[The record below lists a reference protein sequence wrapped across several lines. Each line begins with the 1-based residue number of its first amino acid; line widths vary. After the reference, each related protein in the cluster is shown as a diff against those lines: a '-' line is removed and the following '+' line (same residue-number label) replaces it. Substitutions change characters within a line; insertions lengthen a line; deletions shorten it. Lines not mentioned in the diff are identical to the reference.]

1 MGIVYLEHD
10 KNAVYPGWESAYS
23 PSEDYPEYQF
33 KDSVLNREKNHVYEM
48 VRKCFVHMGL
58 DIENYGKSTWN
69 PLSKYIKPG
78 QTVLLKPNWV
88 MHYNMNKKVKSL
100 EMECLVT
107 HPSVV
112 RAICDYCLIALKG
125 DGRIIIADAPM
136 QDCDLEKLFQ
146 KTHYYELF
154 DFYKAENQPIE
165 YKDLRYCQSIF
176 RNGVIIEKKYKD
188 GIGVDIDLGNLSIHE
203 KRMGGRTYQVDNYDT
218 QETGKYHG
226 ANKHI
231 YSVNK
236 DVLGADIVI
245 NICKPKSHRLAGYT
259 AAMKNMVGICYSKA
273 SLPHRVAGSVD
284 MGGDAY
290 EFRSK
295 TKRVIDYILEKK
307 IQHEDRG
314 EILVATLDRFIYGG
328 LLLLIRRFGRDPY
341 IKGIW
346 YGNDTIWRTV
356 VDLNYIVRYA
366 DKDGVLQSI
375 RQRNE
380 LCFGD
385 MIVAGEHN
393 GPCAPEP
400 KKMGIIIATEDARDF
415 DMAFS
420 RISGFD
426 DVDIPFDMALR
437 NKETDYLFGEFKPV
451 TIKINGEDE
460 GEMDSVKF
468 SNKWRFKIH
477 DAWKNKR

>member
-1 MGIVYLEHD
+1 MGVVYLEHD

-33 KDSVLNREKNHVYEM
+33 EGSVLNHEKNHVYEM
-48 VRKCFVHMGL
+48 VRNCLVHMGL
-58 DIENYGKSTWN
+58 DAENYGKSTWN

-88 MHYNMNKKVKSL
+88 MHYNMNKKARSL

-125 DGRIIIADAPM
+125 VGKIIIADAPM

-154 DFYKAENQPIE
+154 DFYKRENQPVE
-165 YKDLRYCQSIF
+165 YEDLRYCQSIF

-188 GIGVDIDLGNLSIHE
+188 GIGVDIDLGELSIHE
-203 KRMGGRTYQVDNYDT
+203 KRIGGRSYQVDNYDT
-218 QETGKYHG
+218 RETGKFHG

-231 YSVNK
+231 YSINK
-236 DVLGADIVI
+236 DVLCADFII

-273 SLPHRVAGSVD
+273 SLPHRVAGSSD

-290 EFRSK
+290 EHRSK

-307 IQHEDRG
+307 IQHENKG
-314 EILVATLDRFIYGG
+314 EILVATIDRFIYGG
-328 LLLLIRRFGRDPY
+328 LLLFIRRFGRDPY

-366 DKDGVLQSI
+366 DKDGLLQST

-393 GPCAPEP
+393 GPCAPDP
-400 KKMGIIIATEDARDF
+400 KKMGIILAAEDARDF

-420 RISGFD
+420 IIAGFANLNVPLD
-426 DVDIPFDMALR
+426 KAIK
-437 NKETDYLFGEFKPV
+437 NSETDYLLGKLKP
-451 TIKINGEDE
+451 IELIMNGEKIEQICDFILLDE
-460 GEMDSVKF
+460 WKYKV
-468 SNKWRFKIH
+468 H
-477 DAWKNKR
+477 DAWAR